1 MGVDMTDLATLS
13 RQIEAVFKRIENEQM
28 QGIPLLNPALHVQT
42 IGFQCYQERTVGIVI
57 TPWLMNLVLL
67 PAEGEE
73 WSDLKLGDKTSHRF
87 PANEFRFMVN
97 EIDGI
102 GIYQS
107 HSLYSPMHEF
117 MDQDHAVAAAESF
130 MQTLMVEVERP
141 ETDPHDEELLG
152 RILRGEETPVAELD
166 GFALAEAKHGA
177 DNPSPS
183 ETEGQAI
190 SRRDF
195 LRGSRPAGS

>member
-1 MGVDMTDLATLS
+1 MGVDMTDLEALTQ
-13 RQIEAVFKRIENEQM
+13 QIEVVFKRIEIEQM

-42 IGFQCYQERTVGIVI
+42 IGFQRYQERTVGIVI

-130 MQTLMVEVERP
+130 MQTLMVEVEHP
-141 ETDPHDEELLG
+141 DTDPHDEELLG
-152 RILRGEETPVAELD
+152 RILRGEETPEMELE
-166 GFALAEAKHGA
+166 GCALAEAKSAA
-177 DNPSPS
+177 DNNSLG
-183 ETEGQAI
+183 ETESQVI

-195 LRGSRPAGS
+195 LRGNRPTAS

>member
-1 MGVDMTDLATLS
+1 MGVDMTDLEALTQ
-13 RQIEAVFKRIENEQM
+13 QIEVVFKRIEIEQM

-42 IGFQCYQERTVGIVI
+42 IGFQRYQERTVGIVI

-130 MQTLMVEVERP
+130 MQTLMVEVEHP
-141 ETDPHDEELLG
+141 DTDPHDEELLG
-152 RILRGEETPVAELD
+152 RILRGEETPEMELE
-166 GFALAEAKHGA
+166 GCALAEAKSAA
-177 DNPSPS
+177 DNNSLA
-183 ETEGQAI
+183 ETERQVI

-195 LRGSRPAGS
+195 LRGNRPTAS

>member
-1 MGVDMTDLATLS
+1 MTDLATLS
-13 RQIEAVFKRIENEQM
+13 RQIEAVFKRIEIEQM

-42 IGFQCYQERTVGIVI
+42 IGFQRYQERTVGIVI

-130 MQTLMVEVERP
+130 MQTLMVEVEHP
-141 ETDPHDEELLG
+141 DTDPHDEELLG
-152 RILRGEETPVAELD
+152 RILRGEETPEMELE
-166 GFALAEAKHGA
+166 GCALAEAKSAA
-177 DNPSPS
+177 DNNSLA
-183 ETEGQAI
+183 ETERQVI

-195 LRGSRPAGS
+195 LRGNRPTAS

>member
-1 MGVDMTDLATLS
+1 MTDLEALTQ
-13 RQIEAVFKRIENEQM
+13 QIEVVFKRIEIEQM

-42 IGFQCYQERTVGIVI
+42 IGFQRYQERTVGIVI

-130 MQTLMVEVERP
+130 MQTLMVEVEHP
-141 ETDPHDEELLG
+141 DTDPHDEELLG
-152 RILRGEETPVAELD
+152 RILRGEETPEMELE
-166 GFALAEAKHGA
+166 GCALAEAKSAA
-177 DNPSPS
+177 DNNSLA
-183 ETEGQAI
+183 ETERQVI

-195 LRGSRPAGS
+195 LRGNRPTAS